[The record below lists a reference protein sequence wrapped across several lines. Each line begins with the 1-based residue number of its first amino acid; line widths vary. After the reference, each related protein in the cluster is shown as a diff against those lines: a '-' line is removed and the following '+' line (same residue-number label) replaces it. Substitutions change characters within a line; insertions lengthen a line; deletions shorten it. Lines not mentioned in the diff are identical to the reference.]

1 MSPGRADGSNPAGA
15 PDPSPDAPPG
25 ASGDLLGADLAA
37 RLQAAVLAALPARHD
52 DPDLDRFY
60 ALLRDYPAR
69 GGKRLRGRFVV
80 AATAAH
86 GGDPDRA
93 LRPAAALELFQ
104 NWVLVHDDIED
115 DSDERRGAPA
125 LHRQVGVPVALN
137 AGDAMHVYMW
147 ALLLDLR
154 GDAGFDADA
163 IRAEFVRLIH
173 RTAEGQHLDLTWVAE
188 GRFAVGEADYLRMVN
203 LKTSWYTV
211 IGPLRIGAFAAG
223 HAPHPAY
230 ETEGARLGAAFQIR
244 DDVLN
249 LDPDAATGKEFAG
262 DLYEGK
268 RTLVLAHLFA
278 HASAD
283 EAAEAEARLAKPRSA
298 KTVDDARWLLDLI
311 ARHGSLA
318 YAQGVAEREAAVA
331 LRGLREAFEA
341 LPGRAAAEALLD
353 QFAQLVSRRT

>member
-1 MSPGRADGSNPAGA
+1 MSLGRADGSNPDGA
-15 PDPSPDAPPG
+15 PDASPE
-25 ASGDLLGADLAA
+25 ASSDVLGADLAG
-37 RLQAAVLAALPARHD
+37 RLQAAVLAALPERHD
-52 DPDLDRFY
+52 DPDLERFY

-86 GGDPDRA
+86 GGDPERA

-137 AGDAMHVYMW
+137 VGDAMHVYMW

-154 GDAGFDADA
+154 GDPGFDADA

-173 RTAEGQHLDLTWVAE
+173 RTAEGQHLDLTWVHE
-188 GRFAVGEADYLRMVN
+188 GRFAVGEADYLRMVT

-211 IGPLRIGAFAAG
+211 IGPLRLGAHTSGRTPDAG
-223 HAPHPAY
+223 FEAH
-230 ETEGARLGAAFQIR
+230 GARLGAAFQIR

-249 LDPDAATGKEFAG
+249 LTPGATIGKEFAG

-278 HASAD
+278 HASRAEAD
-283 EAAEAEARLAKPRSA
+283 EAIALLARPRSA
-298 KTVDDARWLLDLI
+298 KRPEDVARLLALI
-311 ARHGSLA
+311 DRHGSLCH
-318 YAQGVAEREAAVA
+318 AQDVAEREAAAA
-331 LRGLREAFEA
+331 LAGLREVFAA
-341 LPGRAAAEALLD
+341 LPGRAAADALL
-353 QFAQLVSRRT
+353 AQLATLTQRSA

>member
-1 MSPGRADGSNPAGA
+1 MSPGRADGSTPAGA
-15 PDPSPDAPPG
+15 PG
-25 ASGDLLGADLAA
+25 ASREAGTDVLGTDLAE
-37 RLQAAVLAALPARHD
+37 RLQAAVLAALPDRHE
-52 DPDLDRFY
+52 DPDLERFY
-60 ALLRDYPAR
+60 GLLRDYPAR

-86 GGDPDRA
+86 GGDPERA

-137 AGDAMHVYMW
+137 VGDAMHVYMW

-173 RTAEGQHLDLTWVAE
+173 RTAEGQHLDLAWVHE
-188 GRFAVGEADYLRMVN
+188 GRFAVGEADYLRMVT

-211 IGPLRIGAFAAG
+211 IGPLRLGA
-223 HAPHPAY
+223 HASGRTPDPGF
-230 ETEGARLGAAFQIR
+230 ETYGARLGAAFQIR

-249 LDPDAATGKEFAG
+249 LTPGATTGKEFAG

-278 HASAD
+278 HASQEEAD
-283 EAAEAEARLAKPRSA
+283 EAIALLARPRAAKRPEDVARL
-298 KTVDDARWLLDLI
+298 LQLI
-311 ARHGSLA
+311 DRHGSLRH
-318 YAQGVAEREAAVA
+318 AQDVAEREAAAA
-331 LRGLREAFEA
+331 LAGLREALA
-341 LPGRAAAEALLD
+341 TLPGRTAADALL
-353 QFAQLVSRRT
+353 AQLATLAHRAA

>member
-1 MSPGRADGSNPAGA
+1 MSPAAHDE
-15 PDPSPDAPPG
+15 
-25 ASGDLLGADLAA
+25 AA
-37 RLQAAVLAALPARHD
+37 RLPSVDELQRAVLAMLPDRHE
-52 DPDLDRFY
+52 DPDLHRFY
-60 ALLRDYPAR
+60 QLMRDYPAR
-69 GGKRLRGRFVV
+69 GGKRLRGRFVL
-80 AATAAH
+80 ASCAAH
-86 GGDPDRA
+86 GGDPA
-93 LRPAAALELFQ
+93 LALTPAAALELFQ

-115 DSDERRGAPA
+115 ASEERRGLPA
-125 LHRQVGVPVALN
+125 LHRTAGVPVALN

-147 ALLLDLR
+147 QALLALGTD
-154 GDAGFDADA
+154 GGVDADA
-163 IRAEFVRLIH
+163 IRSEFVRLIH

-211 IGPLRIGAFAAG
+211 IGPLRIGAFSAG
-223 HAPHPAY
+223 HAPHPAF

-283 EAAEAEARLAKPRSA
+283 EAAEAEARLAKPRSV
-298 KTVDDARWLLDLI
+298 KTPDDARWLLGLI
-311 ARHGSLA
+311 VRHGSLA
-318 YAQGVAEREAAVA
+318 YAQGVAEREATAA
-331 LRGLREAFEA
+331 LRGLREAFA
-341 LPGRAAAEALLD
+341 PLPGRAAAEALLD
-353 QFAQLVSRRT
+353 QFARLVSRRH